1 MDYFF
6 SDFYGFTVSPKLRYV
21 VTVFGSIELT
31 KITTFINSDVFFDSI
46 IETVTNGASEKIHK
60 TCLLFRYCNAPI
72 CYLPLLLLCS
82 QILPHIHIHGHIQIH
97 GHLRIHARPQI
108 RTLTLAL
115 RTFNDF

>member
-46 IETVTNGASEKIHK
+46 IETVTIGTSEKIHK
-60 TCLLFRYCNAPI
+60 TCSGTKSLHSSIFIRRN
-72 CYLPLLLLCS
+72 
-82 QILPHIHIHGHIQIH
+82 
-97 GHLRIHARPQI
+97 GHL
-108 RTLTLAL
+108 LV
-115 RTFNDF
+115 